1 MLTRVSSSAGLLVLS
16 IFLGQAS
23 ASITWRNCSSNDTA
37 TISIPLNDTRVQCAE
52 FSVPLDWSN
61 LSGPKITLGLTR
73 LPANTTG
80 NRIGSLFVNPGG
92 PGVPTSEL
100 IGAQALGFK
109 FFPDSITEAFDLIG
123 MDPRGFGLSTGIQC
137 DPNLWNRRVTQFP
150 TPQEEFDAVLSTQ
163 IQIWESCY
171 NMSGPLLYNIDTRS
185 VTRDMEAV
193 RIALNDGPLNFLGV
207 SYGTV
212 IAQTYAQLFPDSYRT
227 IAMDGI
233 VDHTSSATNLFFS
246 AAQTLESVINQFAL
260 WCNTTNTTNCP
271 LTGRDVLSIWNNT
284 VTSALTT
291 PIPAPGCIGTPASL
305 LNGSCYANV
314 TATEFLSVM
323 RDALR
328 FKSPDE
334 PLTPGWPAVAKLLA
348 LAAEGNATA
357 ISQTYAK
364 SNLARSKYDSA
375 TFAAV
380 AIPCVDF
387 RNAIANYN
395 DVRYRLELASY
406 IAPLTRGASHTWTE
420 QMQCLGF
427 GHRPTYPQQ
436 NMDVPQNYD
445 PSPITYFN
453 GSVQAQLPSNETSN
467 TPVLLVQSKYDPSC
481 NYLWAESVRVGID
494 NSTLLLRD
502 GAGHTS
508 YLLHGE
514 ASDAINSY
522 LLNLTLPAP
531 ATVVPT

>member
-1 MLTRVSSSAGLLVLS
+1 MPARLSSLAGLHALS
-16 IFLGQAS
+16 TLLAHAS
-23 ASITWRNCSSNDTA
+23 AAIQWRNCTSNDTA
-37 TISIPLNDTRVQCAE
+37 IIGIPLNETRIQCAE
-52 FSVPLDWSN
+52 LSVPLEWSN
-61 LSGPKITLGLTR
+61 LSGQNITLGLTR
-73 LPANTTG
+73 LPAQTTG

-109 FFPDSITEAFDLIG
+109 FFSDSITDAFDLIG
-123 MDPRGFGLSTGIQC
+123 MDGRGFGLSTGIQC
-137 DPNLWNRRVTQFP
+137 DPDIWNQRVTRFP
-150 TPQEEFDAVLSTQ
+150 SSQDEFDTMIS
-163 IQIWESCY
+163 IQTRIWESCY
-171 NMSGPLLYNIDTRS
+171 NMSGSLLYNIDTKS
-185 VTRDMEAV
+185 VTQDMEAV
-193 RIALNDGPLNFLGV
+193 RIALDDGPLNFLGI

-212 IAQTYAQLFPDSYRT
+212 IAQTYAQLYPNNYRT

-233 VDHTSSATNLFFS
+233 VDHTSSATNLFFT
-246 AAQTLESVINQFAL
+246 AAQTLESVVNQFAI
-260 WCNTTNTTNCP
+260 WCNATNTTACP
-271 LTGRDVLSIWNNT
+271 LTGRNVLSIWNTT

-291 PIPAPGCIGTPASL
+291 PIPAPGCTGTPDSL
-305 LNGSCYANV
+305 LNGSCYSNV

-364 SNLARSKYDSA
+364 SYLARSKYSSA

-380 AIPCVDF
+380 AIPCLDF
-387 RNAIANYN
+387 NNALADYD
-395 DVRYRLELASY
+395 DVRYRLELGSY
-406 IAPLTRGASHTWTE
+406 IAPLTRGASHTWAE

-436 NMDVPQNYD
+436 NMDVPWSYN
-445 PSPITYFN
+445 PSPITFFN
-453 GSVQAQLPSNETSN
+453 GSMEAQLPGNETTS
-467 TPVLLVQSKYDPSC
+467 TAVLLVQSKYDPSC
-481 NYLWAESVRVGID
+481 NYLWAESVRAGID
-494 NSTLLLRD
+494 NATLLLRD

-508 YLLHGE
+508 YVLHGE
-514 ASDAINSY
+514 ASDAIDAY

-531 ATVVPT
+531 AAVVAT

>member
-1 MLTRVSSSAGLLVLS
+1 MPTRVSSSAGFLVLS
-16 IFLGQAS
+16 TLLCQAS
-23 ASITWRNCSSNDTA
+23 AAITWRNCSSNDTA
-37 TISIPLNDTRVQCAE
+37 IIGIPLNDTRVQCAE
-52 FSVPLDWSN
+52 FSVPLDWSDT
-61 LSGPKITLGLTR
+61 SAQKITIGLTR
-73 LPANTTG
+73 LAATKPG

-100 IGAQALGFK
+100 IGAQALGFE

-137 DPNLWNRRVTQFP
+137 DPDLWNQRVTQFP
-150 TPQEEFDAVLSTQ
+150 SSQEDFDTVVSTQ

-185 VTRDMEAV
+185 VARDMEAV
-193 RIALNDGPLNFLGV
+193 RIALNDGPLNFLGI

-212 IAQTYAQLFPDSYRT
+212 IAQTYAQLFPESYRT

-233 VDHTSSATNLFFS
+233 VDHTSSATNLFFT

-260 WCNTTNTTNCP
+260 WCNTTDTTNCP
-271 LTGRDVLSIWNNT
+271 LTGRDVLSIWNTT
-284 VTSALTT
+284 VTSALNH

-328 FKSPDE
+328 
-334 PLTPGWPAVAKLLA
+334 LT
-348 LAAEGNATA
+348 EGNATA
-357 ISQTYAK
+357 VSQTYAK
-364 SNLARSKYDSA
+364 SSLARSKYASA

-380 AIPCVDF
+380 AIPCLDF
-387 RNAIANYN
+387 RNALANY
-395 DVRYRLELASY
+395 DDLRYRLELGSY
-406 IAPLTRGASHTWTE
+406 IAPLSRGASHTWTE

-436 NMDVPQNYD
+436 NMDVPWNYN
-445 PSPITYFN
+445 PSPITFLN
-453 GSVQAQLPSNETSN
+453 GSVEAQLPSNETTN
-467 TPVLLVQSKYDPSC
+467 TAVLLVQSKYDPSC
-481 NYLWAESVRVGID
+481 NYLWAENVRAGID

-514 ASDAINSY
+514 ASDAINAY

-531 ATVVPT
+531 ASVVAT